1 MAHCAIIGEKHNPT
15 ERERNEKMMDACKTV
30 EVEEVKEKKK
40 KKTIKQIFVV
50 PKSKSD
56 KKKGY

>member
-15 ERERNEKMMDACKTV
+15 ERERNEKMLQACKTV

-40 KKTIKQIFVV
+40 KKSIKQIFVV
-50 PKSKSD
+50 PKSE

>member
-15 ERERNEKMMDACKTV
+15 ERERNEKMMQACKTV
-30 EVEEVKEKKK
+30 EVEEVKEKKR

-50 PKSKSD
+50 PKSK
-56 KKKGY
+56 KKGY

>member
-15 ERERNEKMMDACKTV
+15 ERERNKKMLQACKTV
-30 EVEEVKEKKK
+30 EVEEVKEKKR

-50 PKSKSD
+50 PKSKSE
-56 KKKGY
+56 KKGY